1 MCCPSQLVPQLAT
14 LKLSKV
20 VPKSGGGCNKL
31 LTGVH
36 PKFAATDSTGGQ
48 SRYSLLVFLFNS
60 SMSATSFYNKGTN
73 NDHQQPSFLSSYFA
87 ALIRTHGNVAS
98 YTNKSPSLEYLFE
111 DVYAS
116 SGPSWGAR
124 ICYGTGITYLTFLG
138 IGGTWG
144 LLSPFST
151 SQLKSLTSPR
161 LKYNAILNSVT
172 AKGPFVANNAAI
184 LALLYNLVHGAMIRG
199 RDGKWDVG
207 SAVGSAALVGTIF
220 KSTAGWKSALKT
232 GGVLGTAMLVYQM
245 ADTAYD
251 QYQRH
256 NY

>member
-1 MCCPSQLVPQLAT
+1 MQV
-14 LKLSKV
+14 V
-20 VPKSGGGCNKL
+20 VPA
-31 LTGVH
+31 GVLVYVMARASPTSH
-36 PKFAATDSTGGQ
+36 
-48 SRYSLLVFLFNS
+48 SL
-60 SMSATSFYNKGTN
+60 
-73 NDHQQPSFLSSYFA
+73 
-87 ALIRTHGNVAS
+87 AS
-98 YTNKSPSLEYLFE
+98 VEPG
-111 DVYAS
+111 AS
-116 SGPSWGAR
+116 SP
-124 ICYGTGITYLTFLG
+124 L
-138 IGGTWG
+138 
-144 LLSPFST
+144 ST